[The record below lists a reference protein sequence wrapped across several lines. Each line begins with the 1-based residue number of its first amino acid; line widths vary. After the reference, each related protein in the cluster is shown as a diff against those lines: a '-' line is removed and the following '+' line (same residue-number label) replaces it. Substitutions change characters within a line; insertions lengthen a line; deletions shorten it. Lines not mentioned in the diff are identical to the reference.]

1 METTLTATRRDGTGK
16 GVARKLRAEG
26 RVPGILYGGGQD
38 PIPFHVSGQDLLH
51 LFHQAGGS
59 SVLVDLEVDGEKHLA
74 IAREIQRDY
83 LHGKYVHVDFME
95 VRANETFT
103 LSVEIHEIGEASG
116 LKLGG
121 VLEHHLREVE
131 IECLPTNV
139 PEGMVIDL
147 SGMEIGDIRRV
158 GDLLPVEGVT
168 VLTDPEISVVSVITP
183 AALRTEADL
192 ALPGEEG
199 AEVEEGAE
207 GEAPAPEAAEAEE
220 GGEG

>member
-1 METTLTATRRDGTGK
+1 AD
-16 GVARKLRAEG
+16 G

-38 PIPFHVSGQDLLH
+38 PIPIHVSGQDLLH
-51 LFHQAGGS
+51 LFHQAGGN
-59 SVLVDLEVDGEKHLA
+59 SVLVDLEVDGKKHLA
-74 IAREIQRDY
+74 IAREIQRDH
-83 LHGKYVHVDFME
+83 LRGRYVHVDFME
-95 VRANETFT
+95 VRADETFT
-103 LSVEIHEIGEASG
+103 LSVEIHEIGEAAG

-158 GDLLPVEGVT
+158 GDLIPVEGVT

-192 ALPGEEG
+192 LLPGEEG
-199 AEVEEGAE
+199 VEAE
-207 GEAPAPEAAEAEE
+207 GEAEGEAEPGEAPTEAEAPAEE